1 MATGFIKLGN
11 TVLYV
16 IKKIKSQYQRTDIE
30 CRLFVDVTKII
41 DFQHLTKVS
50 LSERLNQLLQSN
62 KLINKINRSEDSFFL
77 IEYMIDMS
85 INPLMPGSNKK
96 ITHP

>member
-1 MATGFIKLGN
+1 MARGFIKLGN

-16 IKKIKSQYQRTDIE
+16 IKKIGQYQRTDIE

-41 DFQHLTKVS
+41 DFQHITKVS
-50 LSERLNQLLQSN
+50 LSERLNQLLQSK
-62 KLINKINRSEDSFFL
+62 KLINKINRGEDSFFL
-77 IEYMIDMS
+77 IEDMIDMS